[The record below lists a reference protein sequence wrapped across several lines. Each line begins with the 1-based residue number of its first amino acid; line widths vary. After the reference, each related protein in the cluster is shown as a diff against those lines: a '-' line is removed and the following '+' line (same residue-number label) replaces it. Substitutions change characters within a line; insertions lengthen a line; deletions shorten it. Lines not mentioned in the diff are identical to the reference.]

1 MNLAVP
7 ALILGKGTKWFSVS
21 PTICFVVALAFPIS
35 YFAFDFF
42 RRREINLISILG
54 FSGTLLTGG
63 IGLMALSPFW
73 VAAKEAAVP
82 ALIAV
87 ALLVSRKLGNKFLFN
102 EKIFD
107 VPAIESAARS
117 RGKEAV
123 LTRALKLSTW
133 LLFASFLLSAILNF
147 VLARWIVV
155 TEPSENFEQFNAEL
169 AKMFALSWP
178 VIVVPCMIFCFVALV
193 ILFRGIRES
202 SGLVPEEFLK
212 MQKK

>member
-21 PTICFVVALAFPIS
+21 PTICFVVALVFPIS

-123 LTRALKLSTW
+123 LTRA
-133 LLFASFLLSAILNF
+133 
-147 VLARWIVV
+147 
-155 TEPSENFEQFNAEL
+155 
-169 AKMFALSWP
+169 
-178 VIVVPCMIFCFVALV
+178 
-193 ILFRGIRES
+193 
-202 SGLVPEEFLK
+202 
-212 MQKK
+212 